1 MVKNRYKIIDFSNP
15 SRELPQPELT
25 IVNYGFHRPLEYW
38 NSPRCISKFWRL
50 YWNDS
55 PGAILEF
62 NDCSIVMSPGT
73 MVLIPPYT
81 MSMAHTISPFIHNFV
96 EFSTGTSFASPKN
109 KPIIFKTEKYTEL
122 LLTGKSVDKQSL
134 AIYVTIGS
142 LLLNI
147 PPENFGD
154 PATNQHHT
162 SDERIRKVLEY
173 MDKHQIQ
180 KYSLDELCRCA
191 NLSKPRF
198 LTLFKETTGITPRL
212 YWVLHRMELIGKL
225 LTDTDMSISEIAAQT
240 GFVDRSHLSRVFC
253 QHTGM
258 TPAAMR
264 KNHRHR

>member
-1 MVKNRYKIIDFSNP
+1 MIKNRYKIINFSNP
-15 SRELPQPELT
+15 SRELPPPELT
-25 IVNYGFHRPLEYW
+25 IVNYGFNRALEYW

-62 NDCSIVMSPGT
+62 NDGSIVMSPGT

-81 MSMAHTISPFIHNFV
+81 MSMAHTVAPFIHNFV
-96 EFSTGTSFASPKN
+96 EFSTGTSFASVKN
-109 KPIIFKTEKYTEL
+109 KPIIFEAEKYTKL
-122 LLTGKSVDKQSL
+122 LFEGQSAEKQSL
-134 AIYVTIGS
+134 AVYVTIGS

-154 PATNQHHT
+154 PGTNRHHA
-162 SDERIRKVLEY
+162 SDERIQKVLEY
-173 MDKHQIQ
+173 IDKHQIQ

-198 LTLFKETTGITPRL
+198 LALFKAEIGITPRL
-212 YWVLHRMELIGKL
+212 YWIFHRMELIGKL

-253 QHTGM
+253 KHTGM

-264 KNHRHR
+264 KNYRRR

>member
-1 MVKNRYKIIDFSNP
+1 MIKNRYKIINFSNP
-15 SRELPQPELT
+15 SRELPPPELT
-25 IVNYGFHRPLEYW
+25 IVNYGFNRSLEYW

-62 NDCSIVMSPGT
+62 NDGSIVMSPGT

-81 MSMAHTISPFIHNFV
+81 MSMAHTVAPFIHNFV
-96 EFSTGTSFASPKN
+96 EFSTGTFFAFVKN
-109 KPIIFKTEKYTEL
+109 KPIIFEAEKYTKL
-122 LLTGKSVDKQSL
+122 LFEGQSAEKQSL
-134 AIYVTIGS
+134 AVYVTIGS

-154 PATNQHHT
+154 PGTNRHHA
-162 SDERIRKVLEY
+162 SDERIQKVLEY
-173 MDKHQIQ
+173 IDKHQIQ

-198 LTLFKETTGITPRL
+198 LALFKAEIGITPRL
-212 YWVLHRMELIGKL
+212 YWIFHRMELIGKL

-253 QHTGM
+253 KHTGM

-264 KNHRHR
+264 KNYRRR

>member
-1 MVKNRYKIIDFSNP
+1 MIKNRYKIINFSNP
-15 SRELPQPELT
+15 SRELPPPELT
-25 IVNYGFHRPLEYW
+25 IVNYGFNRSLEYW

-62 NDCSIVMSPGT
+62 NDGSIVMSPGT

-81 MSMAHTISPFIHNFV
+81 MSMAHTVAPFIHNFV
-96 EFSTGTSFASPKN
+96 EFSTGTSFASVKN
-109 KPIIFKTEKYTEL
+109 KPIIFEAEKYTKL
-122 LLTGKSVDKQSL
+122 LFEGQSAEKQSL
-134 AIYVTIGS
+134 AVYVTIGS

-154 PATNQHHT
+154 PGTNRHHA
-162 SDERIRKVLEY
+162 SDERIQKVLEY
-173 MDKHQIQ
+173 IDKHQIQ

-198 LTLFKETTGITPRL
+198 LALFKAEIGITPRL
-212 YWVLHRMELIGKL
+212 YWIFHRMELIGKL

-253 QHTGM
+253 KHTGM

-264 KNHRHR
+264 KNYRRR

>member
-1 MVKNRYKIIDFSNP
+1 MIKNRYKIINFSNP
-15 SRELPQPELT
+15 SRELPPPELT
-25 IVNYGFHRPLEYW
+25 IVNYGFNRSLEYW

-62 NDCSIVMSPGT
+62 NDGSIVMSPGT

-81 MSMAHTISPFIHNFV
+81 MSMAHTVAPFIHNFV
-96 EFSTGTSFASPKN
+96 EFSTGTSFASVKN
-109 KPIIFKTEKYTEL
+109 KPIIFEAEKYTKL
-122 LLTGKSVDKQSL
+122 LLEGQSAEKQSL
-134 AIYVTIGS
+134 AVYVTIGS

-154 PATNQHHT
+154 PGTNRHHA
-162 SDERIRKVLEY
+162 SDERIQKVLEY
-173 MDKHQIQ
+173 IDKHQIQ

-198 LTLFKETTGITPRL
+198 LALFKAEIGITPRL
-212 YWVLHRMELIGKL
+212 YWIFHRMELIGKL

-253 QHTGM
+253 KHTGM

-264 KNHRHR
+264 KNYRRR